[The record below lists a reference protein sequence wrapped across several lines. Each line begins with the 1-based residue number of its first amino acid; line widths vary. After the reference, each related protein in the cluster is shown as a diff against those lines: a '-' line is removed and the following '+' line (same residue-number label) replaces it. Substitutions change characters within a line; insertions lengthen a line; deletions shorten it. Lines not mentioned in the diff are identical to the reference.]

1 MITSMQG
8 FIDHFIAKDGELA
21 NSANIG
27 RAPLQLKLE
36 QDISKEVIDA
46 LMGIVIDWNET
57 STYTIGQVRRHNGV
71 VYISL
76 QDSNTNFMPSTN
88 IGTFWNVQPA
98 LTNGV
103 NSTST
108 INGGS
113 ASAVGNTI
121 LIRKD
126 ISTNWNTINPVLRSG
141 EFGFELDTG
150 FIKIGDGTSD
160 WSLLTYVSVPS
171 QPSATVDSTT
181 TLTTGTYYPLLFNAE
196 TGILASAGT
205 NATLTYIP
213 STGEFN
219 ATQFNSTSDKIFK
232 ENIITVENSTE
243 VIKKLN
249 GVTFSWKETGLLS
262 AGVIAQELEEVLP
275 ALVSSNE
282 NGIKSVNYNGI
293 IAYLIESIKQLE
305 TRITDLEGK

>member
-1 MITSMQG
+1 
-8 FIDHFIAKDGELA
+8 
-21 NSANIG
+21 
-27 RAPLQLKLE
+27 
-36 QDISKEVIDA
+36 
-46 LMGIVIDWNET
+46 MGIVKDWNET
-57 STYTIGQVRRHNGV
+57 TTYSIGQVRRHNGV

-76 QDSNTNFMPSTN
+76 QDSNKNFMPSTN
-88 IGTFWNVQPA
+88 IGTFWNVQQA

-141 EFGFELDTG
+141 EFGFEIDTG

-171 QPSATVDSTT
+171 EPSATVDSTT
-181 TLTTGTYYPLLFNAE
+181 ALTPGTYYPLLFNAE
-196 TGILASAGT
+196 TGILTSAGT

-232 ENIITVENSTE
+232 ENITTVENSTE

-249 GVTFSWKETGLLS
+249 GVSFSWKETGLLS

-275 ALVSSNE
+275 ALVSSND

-293 IAYLIESIKQLE
+293 IAYLIESIKELE
-305 TRITDLEGK
+305 NRITILEGK